1 MSIKDR
7 LAKLEKP
14 FRKYGM
20 PVFIDNENE
29 LAEARKKHGKDVI
42 VFINDL
48 PPDPSEAQTILNY
61 EARLDEMRYKKKGMN

>member
-1 MSIKDR
+1 MGIRDR

-14 FRKYGM
+14 FKKYRL

-29 LAEARKKHGKDVI
+29 IVEARKKYGKDAI
-42 VFINDL
+42 IFLENL

-61 EARLDEMRYKKKGMN
+61 EARIAEMRYKKKGMN